1 MFASIMLI
9 IGWLFACYGL
19 IIGRAPHL
27 KDEFDKVIPYQGVFG
42 IILLILGLIDLFY
55 IWRLVTLFQISVLL
69 AILQILN
76 LITKFI
82 LWFVLSYGLITKY
95 VLSPKETNTPTDKP
109 TEAKSNFKEETHEA
123 TQKIYNTLIM
133 VQVPFGILALVLGLI
148 GLVFNIIY

>member
-1 MFASIMLI
+1 MLI

-27 KDEFDKVIPYQGVFG
+27 KDEFDKVIPYQGIFG
-42 IILLILGLIDLFY
+42 IILLILWLIDLFY
-55 IWRLVTLFQISVLL
+55 VGRLVTLFQISVVL

-95 VLSPKETNTPTDKP
+95 VLSPEDTTAKDQPTG
-109 TEAKSNFKEETHEA
+109 TTSNLKVETHEA

-133 VQVPFGILALVLGLI
+133 VQVPFGILALLLGLI